1 MLTYEEEIAKSA
13 DQAIADLLASGN
25 SDYTPHREAIIETF
39 KLLLNGNWDCTTDI
53 DQDGA
58 NALPD
63 LRFIQEDEYDQ
74 SMDEDDKEALGDE
87 LTYTAGHYVF
97 EA

>member
-1 MLTYEEEIAKSA
+1 MLTYAEELDKSA
-13 DQAIADLLASGN
+13 DAAIADLLQAGAG
-25 SDYTPHREAIIETF
+25 DYTPHRAAFVEMY

-53 DQDGA
+53 DQEAAGG
-58 NALPD
+58 LPD

-74 SMDEDDKEALGDE
+74 SMDDDDKEALGDE
-87 LTYTAGHYVF
+87 ICFTGGHYVF